1 MRILFLTPYVP
12 SDRAGGEKFTKLL
25 LEDLSKNNQIDL
37 VYYKY
42 FFDKEYVCPNE
53 NVRVLKVCKNS
64 TMVKL
69 WNCLKHPMLHPTFSI
84 RFSYRLLCFLKKQ
97 WKQNDY
103 DLLYLDHSQ
112 MLLYGKYF
120 PKAKKILMSHDVMA
134 ERFGHKGGAIAKF
147 VRLSEG
153 RLMHMPN
160 LNIFTFSQK
169 DVDIVNATYGL
180 QAYFANFYMDENI
193 VNAVTQKVENR
204 FVFFGKWKRP
214 DNFDGLK
221 WFFDNVYP
229 CRPKEEGYAII
240 GIGLPDDFK
249 AYVESLPNVEYL
261 GFVDN
266 PYEIIANSKAV
277 VSPIF
282 SGAGVKVKVVESL
295 ACGTPV
301 IGNELAFEGISAE
314 FSKFML
320 LAKSKDEYI
329 EKMDSL
335 VIESAERKEFKE
347 MFLKNYRSRSIPV
360 YLKELKN

>member
-25 LEDLSKNNQIDL
+25 LEDLSKENQIDL

-42 FFDKEYVCPNE
+42 SFDKEYVCPNG

-64 TMVKL
+64 TVVKL
-69 WNCLKHPMLHPTFSI
+69 WNCVKHPMLHPTFTI
-84 RFSYRLLCFLKKQ
+84 RFSYRLLRFLKRL
-97 WKQNDY
+97 WKQNNY

-120 PKAKKILMSHDVMA
+120 PEAKKVLMSHDVMA
-134 ERFGHKGGAIAKF
+134 ERFGHKDGVVAKF

-153 RLMHMPN
+153 GLMHMPN

-169 DVDIVNATYGL
+169 DVDIVNSAYGL
-180 QAYFANFYMDENI
+180 PANYTNFYMDENI
-193 VNAVTQKVENR
+193 VNAIPQKVENR

-229 CRPKEEGYAII
+229 VRPKTEKYSII
-240 GIGLPDDFK
+240 GIGMPEEFK
-249 AYVESLPNVEYL
+249 AYVETLPNVEYL

-266 PYEIIANSKAV
+266 PYEIIANSVAV

-301 IGNELAFEGISAE
+301 IGNELAFEGISPDY
-314 FSKFML
+314 SKFML
-320 LAKSKDEYI
+320 LAKSEADY
-329 EKMDSL
+329 EKAMDQLST
-335 VIESAERKEFKE
+335 ECEERRSFKKSFFE
-347 MFLKNYRSRSIPV
+347 KYQSRTIPA
-360 YLKELKN
+360 YLKEL

>member
-25 LEDLSKNNQIDL
+25 LEDLSKENQVDL

-42 FFDKEYVCPNE
+42 SFDKEYVCPNE

-64 TMVKL
+64 TLVKL
-69 WNCLKHPMLHPTFSI
+69 WNSVKHPTLHPTFSI
-84 RFSYRLLCFLKKQ
+84 RFSYRLLRFLKKA
-97 WKQNDY
+97 WKQNSY

-120 PKAKKILMSHDVMA
+120 PDAKKVLMSHDVMA
-134 ERFGHKGGAIAKF
+134 ERFGHNGGLVSKF
-147 VRLSEG
+147 VRHSEG
-153 RLMHMPN
+153 RLMHMPK
-160 LNIFTFSQK
+160 LTIFKFSQK
-169 DVDIVNATYGL
+169 AVDLVKSAYGL
-180 QAYFANFYMDENI
+180 PSLYTNFYLDENI
-193 VNAVTQKVENR
+193 VKAVPQKIEDR

-221 WFFDNVYP
+221 WFFDNVYSS
-229 CRPKEEGYAII
+229 RPKTEKYAII

-249 AYVESLPNVEYL
+249 KYVESLPNVEYL

-266 PYEIIANSKAV
+266 PYDVIANSKAV
-277 VSPIF
+277 ISPIF

-301 IGNELAFEGISAE
+301 VGNEFAFEGISQD
-314 FSKFML
+314 FSGFML
-320 LAKSKDEYI
+320 LAESPSDYAKR
-329 EKMDSL
+329 MDSI
-335 VIESAERKEFKE
+335 VFDCAARSEFKNL
-347 MFLKNYRSRSIPV
+347 FLRKYQSRSIPA
-360 YLKELKN
+360 YLKEL